1 METFTFIQMK
11 YMLSGLSWTIILSLI
26 SFALGIV
33 GGFGVMLAR
42 VSQNKIIAFMTALFI
57 QTIQGI
63 PLLVL
68 LFIVYFG
75 VGVFGFNV
83 PPLIAASIALMVY
96 VSAFLG
102 EIWRGSVQAIE
113 KTQWE
118 ASECLGFTRWQSLI
132 LVIIPQAIRLSLPP
146 TVGFLVQVIK
156 STSLA
161 SVVGFVELTRSGQII
176 NNSLFQPFLVFTLV
190 GVLYFCL
197 CYPLSRWSQVMERKM
212 NVSNR

>member
-11 YMLSGLSWTIILSLI
+11 YMLSGLSWTIILSII
-26 SFALGIV
+26 SFVLGIV

-42 VSQNKIIAFMTALFI
+42 VSTNKAIAFATALFI
-57 QTIQGI
+57 QIIQGI

-83 PPLIAASIALMVY
+83 PPLVAASIALMVY

-176 NNSLFQPFLVFTLV
+176 NNSLFQPFLIFTLV
-190 GVLYFCL
+190 GILYFCL

-212 NVSNR
+212 NVGNR